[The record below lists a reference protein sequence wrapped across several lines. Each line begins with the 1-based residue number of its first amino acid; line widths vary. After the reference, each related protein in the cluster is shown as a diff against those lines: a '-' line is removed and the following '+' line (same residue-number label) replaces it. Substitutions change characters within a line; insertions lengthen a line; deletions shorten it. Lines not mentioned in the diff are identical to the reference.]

1 VSRENGEREDG
12 DQFIFAPGR
21 DPAGIGFR
29 RHHSFVCGNHVACH
43 CDHDHDDHDDRFVAT
58 IFAWTRRDVV
68 QLALRAQP
76 ERNLFFASPVGHAT
90 RLHVPR
96 TPHLLVVLF
105 LGLLSLLVGGREQ
118 PLPLAALRVAL
129 SRRPPLRLPRF
140 GSTLRR
146 RR

>member
-1 VSRENGEREDG
+1 
-12 DQFIFAPGR
+12 
-21 DPAGIGFR
+21 
-29 RHHSFVCGNHVACH
+29 VCGNHVACH
-43 CDHDHDDHDDRFVAT
+43 YDHDRFVAT
-58 IFAWTRRDVV
+58 IFARTRRDVV

-96 TPHLLVVLF
+96 TPHLLVFLF
-105 LGLLSLLVGGREQ
+105 LGLLSLLVGREQ

-140 GSTLRR
+140 GPTLRR